1 MKDKMTIYTV
11 TNNETGIVCSV
22 YLTAEEAMDTT
33 NELNKPFTKA
43 VYEYAKLDLPIKEVC
58 NYIKSGMN
66 VLGE

>member
-1 MKDKMTIYTV
+1 MKDRMTIYTV

-33 NELNKPFTKA
+33 NEFNKLFTKD

-58 NYIKSGMN
+58 NYIRFAMN
-66 VLGE
+66 TLGE